1 MGDTFISICCFQRLF
16 FPLPYN
22 NIFLFFSLLLWCRGR
37 SMSMRRMVDRGEI
50 VAVAGARDAGVG
62 TPPSSI
68 TCNNELP
75 TVAKQPPG
83 PRMPDGTRGFSM
95 GRGKP
100 VAVNIA

>member
-50 VAVAGARDAGVG
+50 VAVAGARDAGGVN
-62 TPPSSI
+62 TTTI
-68 TCNNELP
+68 IEEIMWELP
-75 TVAKQPPG
+75 LQVLHAKMSCQH
-83 PRMPDGTRGFSM
+83 
-95 GRGKP
+95 
-100 VAVNIA
+100 

>member
-50 VAVAGARDAGVG
+50 VAVAGARDAGGVN
-62 TPPSSI
+62 TTTI
-68 TCNNELP
+68 IEEIMWELP
-75 TVAKQPPG
+75 LQVLHAIMSCQQ
-83 PRMPDGTRGFSM
+83 
-95 GRGKP
+95 
-100 VAVNIA
+100 